1 MISLSVIC
9 ATWKKI
15 FLVFPAVYGKSFK
28 TEAFTSL
35 SPTSDSSGRMGSSH
49 EADKA
54 SWSEDETENLLN
66 LVGVWRL
73 EDSLQNSGSCVLH
86 AMPHVIWCE
95 TCSKSLCRVCSQEH
109 AARSHSTRSL
119 KEVTD
124 SLVSTLESETLV
136 VGKLL
141 NEVYKCERK
150 QQDLIL
156 KVIDALSIV
165 KRDLEEDLMTGS
177 VIFSELPQVHD
188 LITNARKTLGNGS
201 AEPLS
206 HLSALI
212 SSLSCRKQQ
221 LESVLF
227 KAMVAPLHHLGSV
240 PKQHNTDALKLI
252 NSYSSAKLGYSSLSN
267 NISNN
272 NIMKAI
278 SPPKYSPLVNGPRFY
293 FDMEIQGVLLGRIVI
308 ETRPDVA
315 PRMCENFRALATKER
330 GFGFQG
336 CVVFQCWKGE
346 SVITGD
352 FEHNNGRGGHSI
364 YEEGLFMPEDTR
376 LPATRGAIG
385 MRRTQKRHDSKG
397 LVGSQFR
404 IILQD
409 MPGFT
414 GIFGHVLEG
423 IEIVDKISEC
433 GDPSGNPT
441 KRISIRKC
449 GALK

>member
-1 MISLSVIC
+1 MEMDILSV
-9 ATWKKI
+9 
-15 FLVFPAVYGKSFK
+15 VGK
-28 TEAFTSL
+28 L
-35 SPTSDSSGRMGSSH
+35 IQM
-49 EADKA
+49 
-54 SWSEDETENLLN
+54 
-66 LVGVWRL
+66 
-73 EDSLQNSGSCVLH
+73 
-86 AMPHVIWCE
+86 
-95 TCSKSLCRVCSQEH
+95 EH
-109 AARSHSTRSL
+109 AARGHSSRPL
-119 KEVTD
+119 KDVTE

-141 NEVYKCERK
+141 NEVYRCERK

-156 KVIDALSIV
+156 KIIDALSTV
-165 KRDLEEDLMTGS
+165 KRDLEEDLMTGG
-177 VIFSELPQVHD
+177 VFFSELPQVHD
-188 LITNARKTLGNGS
+188 LITNARKTLANGS
-201 AEPLS
+201 SEPMS

-212 SSLSCRKQQ
+212 SSLTCRKQQ
-221 LESVLF
+221 LEGVLF

-252 NSYSSAKLGYSSLSN
+252 NSYSSAKLGYNGLSTN
-267 NISNN
+267 VSNN
-272 NIMKAI
+272 NMLKTI
-278 SPPKYSPLVNGPRFY
+278 SPPKYSPLVNGPRYY
-293 FDMEIQGVLLGRIVI
+293 FDMEIQGVLMGRIII

-441 KRISIRKC
+441 KRISVRKC